1 MTKRKKFRP
10 ARFLTGRG
18 VPWHGGMKPLPRPTK
33 HKKTVLSATN
43 TQDGKVEQNLPG
55 TDSTPS
61 VPQKEG
67 RTQA

>member
-1 MTKRKKFRP
+1 MTKRKKFKPYKVGNRGYMP
-10 ARFLTGRG
+10 GKRQKMFRF
-18 VPWHGGMKPLPRPTK
+18 PPRPK
-33 HKKTVLSATN
+33 VKTVLSATN